1 MNKQSEFI
9 NALLKT
15 NGHEGGY
22 VNDPTDRGGETY
34 KGIARKFWP
43 NWEGWS
49 IIDILKKKYK
59 HGILNARLNANAGL
73 QAMVEEFYRHN
84 YWNKNMLYEF
94 DQAIADEIY
103 DTGVNQGAKTA
114 AKYFQKALSKLNR
127 NQKDFPDLLPDGK
140 IGNKTILAYRAYMAT
155 ERFST
160 RSYTILIGWLLS
172 IMNYYQLDKYINIAD
187 NDLSQER
194 FIPGWL
200 NRV

>member
-1 MNKQSEFI
+1 MNKQSEFL
-9 NALLKT
+9 NAFLKT